1 MIGATEKDL
10 KDLLNRLAFRGSII
24 KVTQDM
30 YFHQAVINDLK
41 EKVTDFLRRH
51 QEMGPSDLK
60 AEVNLSRKY
69 LIPLLEYLDQI
80 KLTIRKG
87 DKRVLR
93 G

>member
-1 MIGATEKDL
+1 MIEEVKLRA
-10 KDLLNRLAFRGSII
+10 I
-24 KVTQDM
+24 
-30 YFHQAVINDLK
+30 
-41 EKVTDFLRRH
+41 DFLKRH
-51 QEMGPSDLK
+51 QEMGPSDFK
-60 AEVNLSRKY
+60 TEFNLSRKY

>member
-1 MIGATEKDL
+1 MYYHKDVIEEFKERAT
-10 KDLLNRLAFRGSII
+10 A
-24 KVTQDM
+24 
-30 YFHQAVINDLK
+30 
-41 EKVTDFLRRH
+41 FLRRH
-51 QEMGPSDLK
+51 QEMGPSDFKSEL
-60 AEVNLSRKY
+60 NLSRKY